1 MSNLD
6 IYNALRTAPK
16 EALKNIDSGRLK
28 GKSDINPMWRIKA
41 MTELFGACGIG
52 WKYEVVRFW
61 LEHGAGEEISAFA
74 QINLYFKQGET
85 WSDPVPGIGGAAFVA
100 AENRGPHTS
109 DECYKMALT
118 DAISVACKALGVAAD
133 VYWDKDR
140 TKYSAQPPE
149 QPPAQPPAKGARQ
162 KPPVHHSA
170 AQLVG
175 AVLVK
180 KYGKE
185 RAPEMLHKISGYRSL
200 KDIPDDT
207 NVANEIIKSIQAWN
221 EPKPEDDFEELPG

>member
-1 MSNLD
+1 MSNLE

-16 EALKNIDSGRLK
+16 EALKSIDNGRLK

-74 QINLYFKQGET
+74 QINLYFKQGDV
-85 WSDPVPGIGGAAFVA
+85 WSEPIPGIGGAAFVA

-140 TKYSAQPPE
+140 TKYSAGDK
-149 QPPAQPPAKGARQ
+149 PPAAANQ
-162 KPPVHHSA
+162 KSHNFA
-170 AQLVG
+170 GKRVG
-175 AVLVK
+175 AALIK
-180 KYGKE
+180 KFGNE
-185 RAPEMLHKISGYRSL
+185 RAPEMLLKISGFKSL
-200 KDIPDDT
+200 KDVPEAQADT
-207 NVANEIIKSIQAWN
+207 IIKCIEAWTDP
-221 EPKPEDDFEELPG
+221 PKPEDDFEELPG

>member
-6 IYNALRTAPK
+6 IYNALRSAPK
-16 EALKNIDSGRLK
+16 EALRNIDSGRLK

-41 MTELFGACGIG
+41 MTELFGACGVG

-61 LEHGAGEEISAFA
+61 LERGAGEEISAFA

-85 WSDPVPGIGGAAFVA
+85 WSEPIPGIGGAAFVA

-133 VYWDKDR
+133 VYWDKDK
-140 TKYSAQPPE
+140 TKYSAPP
-149 QPPAQPPAKGARQ
+149 QGTQQ
-162 KPPVHHSA
+162 KAPLAHHSA
-170 AQLVG
+170 GQRVG
-175 AVLVK
+175 AALIK
-180 KYGKE
+180 KFGKE
-185 RAPEMLHKISGYRSL
+185 RAPEMLHAISGFKSL
-200 KDIPDDT
+200 KDVPEPQAD
-207 NVANEIIKSIQAWN
+207 AIIKSIEAWRDP
-221 EPKPEDDFEELPG
+221 PKPEDDFEELPG